1 MINKEIIMKKILFCL
16 ICSLFLVQA
25 TLAQNASGAGSPA
38 GGLSVNI
45 NTAEAEQIA
54 SILDGVGQK
63 KAEAIVRFRESYG
76 AFASA
81 DALAEVRGIG
91 EATVEKNRHRIRI
104 E

>member
-1 MINKEIIMKKILFCL
+1 MKKLLFCL
-16 ICSLFLVQA
+16 ICSLFLAQA
-25 TLAQNASGAGSPA
+25 VLAQNASGGSPA

-45 NTAEAEQIA
+45 NTAAAEQIA

-76 AFASA
+76 AFASP